1 MPHFSRAAEAQRLRM
16 RNAMKASE
24 TKFILLHCPQ
34 DLVRE
39 VDDLCAMNFLNRTE
53 FLVFAID
60 SMMEFF
66 ERRQQAEDARSGLDD
81 EVDFPIPGDVV
92 PGAFF
97 TGEDDDEE
105 VLWAAEEQEGFSA
118 DFSWPWAK
126 AQEGAP
132 SNASSTP
139 SAGRNASDEPDA
151 HDEQGASGS
160 QGSGKPGIGP
170 SDDGR

>member
-1 MPHFSRAAEAQRLRM
+1 
-16 RNAMKASE
+16 MKASE

-66 ERRQQAEDARSGLDD
+66 ERRQQAEDARSGFGNEEDC
-81 EVDFPIPGDVV
+81 PIPGDVI
-92 PGAFF
+92 PPAFF

-118 DFSWPWAK
+118 DFSWPWEK
-126 AQEGAP
+126 AP
-132 SNASSTP
+132 STTLSTP
-139 SAGRNASDEPDA
+139 SAGRNAPDEPDS
-151 HDEQGASGS
+151 HDEQGPSES
-160 QGSGKPGIGP
+160 QGPVKPGEGT

>member
-1 MPHFSRAAEAQRLRM
+1 MTASSACRTSSRAAEAQRLRM

-66 ERRQQAEDARSGLDD
+66 ERRQQEEDARSGFGSEEDC
-81 EVDFPIPGDVV
+81 PIPGDVI
-92 PGAFF
+92 PPAFF

-118 DFSWPWAK
+118 DFSWPWEEAPK
-126 AQEGAP
+126 NQTHATESEDGERNEPGTHGSEG
-132 SNASSTP
+132 
-139 SAGRNASDEPDA
+139 
-151 HDEQGASGS
+151 
-160 QGSGKPGIGP
+160 PGGNP
-170 SDDGR
+170 FDKGQ

>member
-1 MPHFSRAAEAQRLRM
+1 
-16 RNAMKASE
+16 MKASE

-66 ERRQQAEDARSGLDD
+66 ERRQQAEDARSGLGGEEDC
-81 EVDFPIPGDVV
+81 PIPGDVM
-92 PGAFF
+92 PRAFF
-97 TGEDDDEE
+97 TGEDDDEA

-118 DFSWPWAK
+118 DFSWPWEEAPK
-126 AQEGAP
+126 GAP
-132 SNASSTP
+132 AHTSITP
-139 SAGRNASDEPDA
+139 GAEETASDEPDT
-151 HDEQGASGS
+151 HDEQGASRS
-160 QGSGKPGIGP
+160 QGSGKPGEGP
-170 SDDGR
+170 SDGKR